1 MEVSYKRLW
10 GLFTNEN
17 MKKSL
22 HPIKIGILPEVLEIY
37 FKKMECGITLILLD
51 KMYRKYMEPGAATYV
66 NCLAPL
72 WRLHDK
78 GCKTYVYVHPYPLIN
93 FINQDLGKRLEDISF
108 GDKIIFGRKTLK
120 R

>member
-51 KMYRKYMEPGAATYV
+51 EMYRKYMEPGAATYV
-66 NCLAPL
+66 NRLAPL

-78 GCKTYVYVHPYPLIN
+78 GCKTYVNVHPSRE
-93 FINQDLGKRLEDISF
+93 DLQWQRRPDLLVKCMKSALSRMV
-108 GDKIIFGRKTLK
+108 
-120 R
+120 